1 MPAGPCVARL
11 RLENAMIRLVLRVL
25 AFAGL
30 LGWISAQA
38 ALSDQVALGRLLF
51 FDRGLS
57 ASGRLAC
64 ASCHDPRYA
73 YGPPPGLALGL
84 GGPNMDQRGTRAVPS
99 LRYLH
104 RVPRFDEALRFA
116 DGDVGP
122 GGGLTWD
129 GRAATL
135 HDQARLPLLAPD
147 EMANADLEEVVSRLR
162 RAEFRRVFGADI
174 FQRPASAFEAA
185 LLALEAFQQQPDEF
199 YPYSS
204 KYDAFLRGEVDLSA
218 AEVRGAALFKDPS
231 KGNCASCHVSAIRGG
246 EHPAFTDFDFANV
259 GVPRNHEIA
268 ANADPAHFDLGLCG
282 PVRKDLEEHKAYCG
296 MFRAPSL
303 RNVASRSA
311 FFHNGALHSLREV
324 LHFYVERDL
333 QPQKWYPRGSDGKV
347 RKFDDLPPDMADT
360 VDRDPPLDRAPG
372 QAPALS
378 DDEIEDMIAFLRTL
392 SDSDVAEL
400 P

>member
-1 MPAGPCVARL
+1 
-11 RLENAMIRLVLRVL
+11 MIRPVLRAL
-25 AFAGL
+25 AAAAFFGSIGAP
-30 LGWISAQA
+30 AAPPDQA
-38 ALSDQVALGRLLF
+38 ALGRALF

-73 YGPPPGLALGL
+73 YGPPPGLALAL

-104 RVPRFDEALRFA
+104 KAPKFDEAMRFA

-129 GRAATL
+129 GRAASL
-135 HDQARLPLLAPD
+135 HDQAMLPLFAPD
-147 EMANADLEEVVSRLR
+147 EMANASPKELVARLQ
-162 RAEFRRVFGADI
+162 RASYSDDFRRVFGADI
-174 FQRPASAFEAA
+174 FQRPVQALEAA
-185 LLALEAFQQQPDEF
+185 TQALEAFQQQPDQF

-204 KYDAFLRGEVDLSA
+204 KYDAFLRGEVDLSE
-218 AEVRGAALFKDPS
+218 AEVRGATLFKDPS
-231 KGNCASCHVSAIRGG
+231 KGNCASCHVTAIRAG
-246 EHPAFTDFDFANV
+246 EHPAFTDFDYANV
-259 GVPRNHEIA
+259 GVPRNREIP

-282 PVRKDLEEHKAYCG
+282 PVRTDLEAHKDYCG
-296 MFRAPSL
+296 MFRSPSL

-311 FFHNGALHSLREV
+311 FFHNGAMHSLRDV

-333 QPQKWYPRGSDGKV
+333 QPQKWYPPGPDGNV
-347 RKFDDLPPDMADT
+347 RKFDDMPAEMADN
-360 VDRDPPLDRAPG
+360 VDRDPPLDRKPG
-372 QAPALS
+372 QAPALT

-392 SDSDVAEL
+392 SDSDVAAL